1 MKLQYYWMK
10 YWKMTKASE
19 LVLQAF
25 REINLTPLGKALTP
39 EQAAEGLT
47 LLDRYITSLYGFELG
62 EFKMDWPT
70 PPSPTSP
77 VSARFPLFPANQK
90 LPSDIWPYPPANV
103 NVLLSL
109 VADTT
114 IFLQQNPDDGARVSL
129 INIGGQ
135 TVHVLTVDG
144 NGRLVQGAS
153 TLSGTSATLNQTK
166 LLYRADLG
174 DWIAIIDMVADT
186 ESSPP
191 KEYDTLLELGVA
203 DRLAPRHGR
212 SLNRTQ
218 QIEFSRLLKRLKAQY
233 RQTVPTPSASPQ
245 PFRFPASSSF
255 GANSSSGGDLL

>member
-1 MKLQYYWMK
+1 
-10 YWKMTKASE
+10 MTKASE

-62 EFKMDWPT
+62 EFKMDWPA
-70 PPSPTSP
+70 PPSSSSP
-77 VSARFPLFPANQK
+77 VAARYPLFPSSEK
-90 LPSDIWPYPPANV
+90 LPSNVWPYPPANV
-103 NVLLSL
+103 NILLSL
-109 VADTT
+109 VSDTT
-114 IFLQQNPDDGARVSL
+114 IYLPQSPDDGARMSL
-129 INIGGQ
+129 INIGGV
-135 TVHVLTVDG
+135 TTYILTVEG

-153 TLSGTSATLNQTK
+153 TLSGAADTLNQTK

-174 DWIAIIDMVADT
+174 DWIAIVDMVDST
-186 ESSPP
+186 ESPLP

-203 DRLAPRHGR
+203 DRLAPRYGR

-245 PFRFPASSSF
+245 PFRFPASSSY
-255 GANSSSGGDLL
+255 GSNSSNGGDLL